1 MGWMNRLRGFWRRER
16 LGRELDEE
24 LRSHVEMRAADNEA
38 AGMNAGEA
46 RQDARRRFGNVA
58 LVKEDTRE
66 MDIAGWMETLEQNV
80 KYGWRMLRRSPGFTV
95 VAVLTLAMGIG
106 ANVATFSVVD
116 AVLLR
121 PLPYQEPGQLV
132 RVYDD
137 LKGPNSPD
145 VGMSPLELWDLRDRS
160 GVFKDISVVWP
171 VDANLTG
178 GERPDRIEF
187 LGTSPSYFAILGV
200 KPQIGRVYSKE
211 DTRPGFTEGVVISD
225 AFWGRMFG
233 RDTNVLG
240 RKIRLDGD
248 LYTIWG
254 VMPADFRHPGRT
266 AGPGATGGTNVD
278 VWAAAEFNAPP
289 FPVPPPRNARY
300 LPGAIARLQPGLS
313 VEQAQAKLDSY
324 VAELSRE
331 YRVDYPEAVNWG
343 VRLTPVQE
351 DVVGNIRAQ
360 MLVLFGAVGCV
371 LLITC
376 VNLANLL
383 LARSAARQREIAV
396 RQALG
401 AGRGRLVGQLLTE
414 SVLLAGI
421 SGVFAMA
428 MVAWLKSWLVSL
440 APADLPR
447 MNEVHLS
454 ATVLV
459 FALGLTLV
467 TGVLFGMAPALQYSR
482 VNPVS
487 DLREG
492 SRGGGAGRK
501 QMRVSRVLVAS
512 EIALSLVLLVGAG
525 LLLRSFWNLMEVRAG
540 FDAHQLVTAK
550 IWIPVPN
557 DPSQDPYLKPAKRAA
572 FLRESLRRVKTLA
585 GVDQAAIGDI
595 SSLPVSGFRN
605 QTAFAI
611 ENRADESRQSP
622 SLEFSGVTPEYFRV
636 LRTRLLAGREFQE
649 SNDENSPRVGIINE
663 ALATKYWHG
672 ADAIG
677 QRMRFA
683 RNAGQQ
689 NPWIEIVGVVGDIRS
704 EGLDIPSAPH
714 IYFPAYQFPSRALVV
729 FAKTA
734 SEPGVLGS
742 LIRREVQA
750 VDATLPVFQVRYM
763 DEVVA
768 AHLAQR
774 KFALK
779 LLGIFAGVA
788 LLLAS
793 IGIYGVMAYTF
804 SQRTNEIGIRMAM
817 GARRG
822 DVLRLVLGEGV
833 VLIVAGLG
841 AGIAGA
847 LVVTRFLRTMLFEVK
862 PADPGTFAAI
872 ALLLT
877 LVALAACVIPARRAT
892 NIEPL
897 AALRHE

>member
-1 MGWMNRLRGFWRRER
+1 MGLLKRLRVFWRREEFE
-16 LGRELDEE
+16 RELEEE
-24 LRSHVEMRAADNEA
+24 LRSHVAMRSADNLAGGMRKEEA
-38 AGMNAGEA
+38 ERNA
-46 RQDARRRFGNVA
+46 RIRFGNMA
-58 LVKEDTRE
+58 LVKEDTRN
-66 MDIAGWMETLEQNV
+66 MDIAGWLETFEQNV

-116 AVLLR
+116 GVLLR

-137 LKGPNSPD
+137 LKGSNSTD
-145 VGMSPLELWDLRDRS
+145 VGMSVPELWDLRDRS
-160 GVFKDISVVWP
+160 GVFKDMSVVFP
-171 VDANLTG
+171 ADANLTG

-187 LGTSPSYFAILGV
+187 LGTSPSYFTMLGV
-200 KPQIGRVYSKE
+200 KPQLGRVYSKE
-211 DTRPGFTEGVVISD
+211 DEQPGFTEGVVISD

-233 RDTNVLG
+233 RDAKVLG
-240 RKIRLDGD
+240 QKIRLDGD

-266 AGPGATGGTNVD
+266 AGPGGPGGTNVD
-278 VWAAAEFNAPP
+278 VWAAAGFNAPP

-313 VEQAQAKLDSY
+313 VEQAQVKLDSY

-331 YRVDYPEAVNWG
+331 YSVDYPQAVNWG
-343 VRLTPVQE
+343 VRLAPMRE
-351 DVVGNIRAQ
+351 DLVGNIRAE

-401 AGRGRLVGQLLTE
+401 AARGRLIAQLLTE

-428 MVAWLKSWLVSL
+428 MVAWLKNWLVSL
-440 APADLPR
+440 APAELPR

-459 FALGLTLV
+459 FAFGVTLA

-482 VNPVS
+482 ANLIN

-492 SRGGGAGRK
+492 SRGVGAGRK

-550 IWIPVPN
+550 VWLPVPN
-557 DPSQDPYLKPAKRAA
+557 DPSQDPYLKAEKRAT

-585 GVDQAAIGDI
+585 GVDEAAIGDI
-595 SSLPVSGFRN
+595 SSLPVGGFRN
-605 QTAFAI
+605 QTAFVI
-611 ENRADESRQSP
+611 ESRADESRQSP
-622 SLEFSGVTPEYFRV
+622 SLEFSGVTPDYFRV
-636 LRTRLLAGREFQE
+636 LRTSLLAGRKFQE
-649 SNDENSPRVGIINE
+649 SDDEKSPRVGIINE

-677 QRMRFA
+677 QRVRFA
-683 RNAGQQ
+683 RGAGQQ
-689 NPWIEIVGVVGDIRS
+689 NPWIEIIGVVGDIRS
-704 EGLDIPSAPH
+704 EGLDIASAPH
-714 IYFPAYQFPSRALVV
+714 IYFPAYQFPSRGLVV
-729 FAKTA
+729 FAKTTA
-734 SEPGVLGS
+734 DPGVLGS

-750 VDATLPVFQVRYM
+750 VDATIPVFNVRYM

-768 AHLAQR
+768 AHLSQR

-779 LLGIFAGVA
+779 LLGIFAGAA

-817 GARRG
+817 GARRE

-833 VLIVAGLG
+833 VLLVAGLG
-841 AGIAGA
+841 AGVSGA
-847 LVVTRFLRTMLFEVK
+847 LVLTRFLRTMLFEVK
-862 PADPGTFAAI
+862 PADPATFAAI
-872 ALLLT
+872 AILLT
-877 LVALAACVIPARRAT
+877 LVALAACVVPARRAT

-897 AALRHE
+897 TALRHE